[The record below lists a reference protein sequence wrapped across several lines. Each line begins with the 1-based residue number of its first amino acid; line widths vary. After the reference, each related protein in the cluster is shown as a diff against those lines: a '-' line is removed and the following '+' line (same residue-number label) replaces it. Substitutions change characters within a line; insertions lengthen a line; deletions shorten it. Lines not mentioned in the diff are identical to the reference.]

1 MLRLRT
7 LACCSALLGLACR
20 EWPAPEGFGEPTPT
34 LIEARDLSDEPNVVE
49 IDLIA
54 EVGEVEY
61 LDGRVTAVW
70 GFRDGGE
77 PNSPLRVPGP
87 LIRARVGDRLIV
99 HFHNRLDVP
108 TTVHWHGL
116 RLPDHMDGNPMV
128 SGAVVPGGDFEYDFV
143 LQDAGTFWYHP
154 HVDVDEQVELGL
166 HGQLLVEDPEDPPV
180 SADRLFELDD
190 VELDA
195 DGQVVLEP
203 DEIDLM
209 LGRVG
214 NVLLVNGRPPATLEV
229 PAGGR
234 ERWRF
239 VNAANG
245 RHFELALRDRDGDE
259 NVPLSVVAWD
269 GGRTAAPYVVDRL
282 LIAPGERYEVLVEV
296 PGAPGDHFVLETL
309 PVDRGEGLR
318 DDGPF
323 DLIDVRIGPVL
334 SEPGELASAEDFA
347 RPLTTP
353 PVTDATPER
362 SFVLRSEMDP
372 LAGALFFINDQ
383 LWPQN
388 TPVEVELGATE
399 IWVVENTS
407 PHTHPFHIHGLFFEV
422 LDIDGVA
429 PPVLGLKDTVG
440 IPGESTARLAVQYA
454 APGMWMFHCTIPE
467 HAERG
472 MMGDLMVAVP

>member
-1 MLRLRT
+1 MVRLRT
-7 LACCSALLGLACR
+7 LACCSTLLGLACV
-20 EWPAPEGFGEPTPT
+20 PAPVPELVEATPT
-34 LIEARDLSDEPNVVE
+34 LVAARDLSADPTIVE
-49 IDLIA
+49 VDLIA

-61 LDGRVTAVW
+61 LDGTPTAVW

-77 PNSPLRVPGP
+77 PDAPLRVPGP

-116 RLPDHMDGNPMV
+116 RLPEDMDGNPMV
-128 SGAVVPGGDFEYDFV
+128 SGVVLPGGDFEYDFV

-180 SADRLFELDD
+180 SADRLFELDA
-190 VELDA
+190 DA
-195 DGQVVLEP
+195 EIVLEP
-203 DEIDLM
+203 DELDVM

-229 PAGGR
+229 PAGGH

-245 RHFELALRDRDGDE
+245 RHFELALRDRETEDR
-259 NVPLSVVAWD
+259 VPLQVVGWD
-269 GGRTAAPYVVDRL
+269 GGRMSAAYVVESL
-282 LIAPGERYEVLVEV
+282 LIAPGERYELLVEL
-296 PGAPGDHFVLETL
+296 PDKSGGRWLLETL
-309 PVDRGEGLR
+309 PVERGEGLQ
-318 DDGPF
+318 DAGPF
-323 DLIDVRIGPVL
+323 DLVDVRIGPAL
-334 SEPGELASAEDFA
+334 DDPSGLARAEDFA
-347 RPLTTP
+347 REITTP
-353 PVTDATPER
+353 EVTDATPER
-362 SFVLRSEMDP
+362 SFVLRHDEDP
-372 LAGALFFINDQ
+372 IAGQVFFINDQ

-388 TPVEVELGATE
+388 SPVEVELGATE
-399 IWVVENTS
+399 VWLVENLS
-407 PHTHPFHIHGLFFEV
+407 PHPHPFHIHGLFFEV
-422 LDIDGVA
+422 LDVDGLA
-429 PPVLGLKDTVG
+429 PPVVGRKDTVG
-440 IPGESTARLAVQYA
+440 IPGESTARLAVRYE

-472 MMGDLMVAVP
+472 MMGDLMVIPP